1 VLITCALLAAVNL
14 VAAVMLTPRT
24 DAPAPVAADSQP
36 AASVRGVPAPVPP
49 APVPEPLPRVA
60 AVPPEAVDLPPRDAS
75 RAADRVALRA
85 ALDEWIAATNRRDL
99 ARQMSFY
106 PPTVSVF
113 YRERNVP
120 RTAVLAEKRRL
131 FGRAQVVEV
140 QAGPPDIT
148 LDGSD
153 AATMRFRKTYD
164 IRGPQATR
172 RGEVRQ
178 ELRWVKTPAGWKI
191 TSERDAQVIR

>member
-1 VLITCALLAAVNL
+1 VLITCALMAAVNL
-14 VAAVMLTPRT
+14 VAAVLLAPRT
-24 DAPAPVAADSQP
+24 DAPATVAADQP
-36 AASVRGVPAPVPP
+36 AASVRDVPAPVPP

-60 AVPPEAVDLPPRDAS
+60 AIPPEAPDLPPRDAS
-75 RAADRVALRA
+75 GAADRVALRA
-85 ALDEWIAATNRRDL
+85 ALDDWIAATNRRDL

-131 FGRAQVVEV
+131 FGRAQVVDV

-172 RGEVRQ
+172 RGEVIQ
-178 ELRWVKTPAGWKI
+178 ELRWVRTPAGWKI
-191 TSERDAQVIR
+191 TGERDAQVIR